1 MSKPSP
7 QYFDLVERWIL
18 GGVTIEK
25 VIMSPDQ
32 RYRSLAAYEAYQIW
46 LQDKQI
52 RPTDIMRRIAARE
65 YPIILKKAESGDP
78 TAQEYARALNLV
90 PGKQRTITEISNDV
104 ALFNHL
110 IGVFD
115 TPTENIEK
123 AKVMDASDWLIREG
137 MKMGDARA
145 VKSGADI
152 KMQMNNNFQE
162 KESPTDQMPNVEIN
176 ITGDVSVIKRDR
188 VNYTDEEK
196 KKYARQYGLTQ
207 KQVQELVQQPD
218 GSWEIPSDNAEPNPD
233 LNPDI
238 FIANEE

>member
-1 MSKPSP
+1 MSKPSTT
-7 QYFDLVERWIL
+7 YFDLVERWIL
-18 GGVTIEK
+18 GGLPVEK

-32 RYRSLAAYEAYQIW
+32 RYRALAAYEAYQIW

-65 YPIILKKAESGDP
+65 YPIILAKANDGNP
-78 TAQEYARALNLV
+78 LAQEYVRAMNITA
-90 PGKQRTITEISNDV
+90 GKQRTITEISNDV

-115 TPTENIEK
+115 TPTTNIEK
-123 AKVMDASDWLIREG
+123 AKVVDASDWLIREG

-152 KMQMNNNFQE
+152 KMQMNGNFQE
-162 KESPTDQMPNVEIN
+162 NESPTDQMPDGEIN
-176 ITGDVSVIKRDR
+176 ITGDVSVIKRNR

-196 KKYARQYGLTQ
+196 QKYAKKYGLTQ
-207 KQVQELVQQPD
+207 KQVQDLIQQPD
-218 GSWEIPSDNAEPNPD
+218 GSWQAADENLDLEPN
-233 LNPDI
+233 LDI